1 MKAVI
6 KSGGK
11 QYLVEKGQKIEIE
24 KLQGKEGDTVNFADV
39 LLMYNDKDMHIG
51 DPVVKNAQVSGKIA
65 SQFKDKK
72 VIILKFKRRKRYS
85 KKQGH
90 RQQKTKVEITNIAL
104 KKAESE
110 TQKDKA

>member
-6 KSGGK
+6 KTGGK
-11 QYLVEKGQKIEIE
+11 QYVVEKGQNLDIE
-24 KLQGKEGDTVNFADV
+24 KLQGQEGDTVQFTDV
-39 LLMYNDKDMHIG
+39 LLVYNDKDAHIG
-51 DPVVKNAQVSGKIA
+51 DPVVKNAQVSGKIT

-90 RQQKTKVEITNIAL
+90 RQPKTRVEITDITL
-104 KKAESE
+104 KPAK
-110 TQKDKA
+110 TTN